1 MAASPIRVL
10 LVDDH
15 QVVRRGLRM
24 MLAAYKD
31 ISVAAEATD
40 SNEALQ
46 ILRDTKVDVVLSDI
60 ALPGRS
66 GLDLLKLIKAQ
77 WPQLPV
83 LILTMYMEDMFAVR
97 ALKLGAAGYLTKDA
111 SESVLAE
118 AIRTA
123 ASGKHF
129 VTPNVVEK
137 LTNAIGAEDR
147 RAPHEKLSERE
158 FEVFRMLAAGKS
170 LVHIAEALN
179 VSAKTITSYRAR
191 ILEKTGF
198 DTNADL
204 TRYAL
209 ELGLLK

>member
-1 MAASPIRVL
+1 VL

-24 MLAAYKD
+24 MLAGYKD
-31 ISVAAEATD
+31 ISVVAEAVD
-40 SNEALQ
+40 SNAALEV
-46 ILRDTKVDVVLSDI
+46 LRNTVVDVVISDI

-77 WPQLPV
+77 WPQVPV
-83 LILTMYMEDMFAVR
+83 LMLTMYMEDMFAVR

-111 SESVLAE
+111 GESVLAE

-137 LTNAIGAEDR
+137 LTTALGAGDQ
-147 RAPHEKLSERE
+147 RAAHEKLSERE
-158 FEVFRMLAAGKS
+158 FEVFRLLAAGKS

-179 VSAKTITSYRAR
+179 VSAKTVTSYRTR

-198 DTNADL
+198 ANNADL

>member
-1 MAASPIRVL
+1 MSRHPIRVL

-24 MLAAYKD
+24 MLAPHKD
-31 ISVAAEATD
+31 ISVTAEAAD
-40 SNEALQ
+40 SGAALEV
-46 ILRDTKVDVVLSDI
+46 LRNAAIDVVISDI

-77 WPQLPV
+77 WPQVPV

-111 SESVLAE
+111 DESVLAE
-118 AIRTA
+118 AIRVA
-123 ASGKHF
+123 ASGKHY

-137 LTNAIGAEDR
+137 LTNAIGADDQ
-147 RAPHEKLSERE
+147 RAAHERLSERE
-158 FEVFRMLAAGKS
+158 FEVFRMLAAGIS
-170 LVHIAEALN
+170 LVSIAESLN
-179 VSAKTITSYRAR
+179 VSAKTVTSYRTR

-198 DTNADL
+198 TSNADI

>member
-1 MAASPIRVL
+1 MSRHTIRVL

-24 MLAAYKD
+24 MLESFRD
-31 ISVAAEATD
+31 ITVVAEAVD
-40 SNEALQ
+40 SNAALEV
-46 ILRDTKVDVVLSDI
+46 LRKQTVDVVMSDI

-66 GLDLLKLIKAQ
+66 GLDLLKLIKEQ

-111 SESVLAE
+111 GESVLAE

-123 ASGKHF
+123 ASGKHY
-129 VTPNVVEK
+129 VTANVVER
-137 LTNAIGAEDR
+137 LTSAIGADDH
-147 RAPHEKLSERE
+147 RAAHEKLSERE
-158 FEVFRMLAAGKS
+158 FEVFRMLAAGNS
-170 LVHIAEALN
+170 LVHIAEVLK
-179 VSAKTITSYRAR
+179 VSAKTVTSYRTR

-198 DTNADL
+198 TSNADL

>member
-1 MAASPIRVL
+1 MAKHAIRVL

-24 MLAAYKD
+24 MLSPHKD
-31 ISVAAEATD
+31 ISVAAEAAD
-40 SNEALQ
+40 SNAALEV
-46 ILRDTKVDVVLSDI
+46 LRNTAIDVVISDI

-66 GLDLLKLIKAQ
+66 GLDLLKIIKTQ
-77 WPQLPV
+77 WPQVPV

-111 SESVLAE
+111 DESALAE
-118 AIRTA
+118 AIRVA
-123 ASGKHF
+123 ASGKHY

-137 LTNAIGAEDR
+137 LTSAIGTDDR
-147 RAPHEKLSERE
+147 RAAHERLSERE
-158 FEVFRMLAAGKS
+158 FEVFRMLAAGNS
-170 LVHIAEALN
+170 LVNIAEALN
-179 VSAKTITSYRAR
+179 VSAKTVTSYRTR

-198 DTNADL
+198 ASNADM
-204 TRYAL
+204 TRYAV